1 MNTSTAPSSKSVKKK
16 SKRRPLLTN
25 FWWRIW
31 LSLIAGLFICTL
43 CTYLYLQLIINPQ
56 VQATK
61 DALKADREQQL
72 QEFRQNMKQRQED
85 YQAELIHWRYNTPEH
100 TEPPVFEPVSW
111 PKRKIPQPPKDS
123 PTPVSTALWLALI
136 LLTLG
141 TLTYPVARQL
151 TKRLE
156 KLQRSVEALGA
167 GNLQTRVDIQGNDE
181 VAKLARSF
189 NASAEYIEKLLK
201 QHKLLLAQ
209 ISHEL
214 RTPLTRLSLSAEMVS
229 DKAPEIAADL
239 RTDIQELDHMVGELL
254 LASRLDAAA
263 TPLQISSFDALALAA
278 EEASR
283 TDAEVSGQSVEILAD
298 EMLVKRA
305 LRNLLINAQRYA
317 PEEPAQLE
325 VLHEAATGE
334 TPEQVCFVVLDRG
347 PGISSQ
353 EKEHIFEQFFR
364 GKNTK
369 AGGTGLGLS
378 LVKQIAERHGGNVTC
393 LDRPGGGC
401 RFELRIPVECAPRYN

>member
-1 MNTSTAPSSKSVKKK
+1 MNTDNSLQSPPPAKKPS
-16 SKRRPLLTN
+16 RWRFLRTN
-25 FWWRIW
+25 LWWRIW
-31 LSLIAGLFICTL
+31 LALFAGLMFYSL
-43 CTYLYLQLIINPQ
+43 CTYLYFFLIAQPQ
-56 VQATK
+56 RQNLEDT
-61 DALKADREQQL
+61 LRTEREQQI
-72 QEFRQNMKQRQED
+72 QEYRGLMQQRQQEYLLTLED
-85 YQAELIHWRYNTPEH
+85 WRYHTPEQ
-100 TEPPVFEPVSW
+100 TPAPVFEVPNW
-111 PKRKIPQPPKDS
+111 PKKPRTERPGNPIS
-123 PTPVSTALWLALI
+123 PLVWLTFM

-141 TLTYPVARQL
+141 ALTYPVARQL

-156 KLQRSVEALGA
+156 KLQRSVEAFGL
-167 GNLQTRVDIQGNDE
+167 GNLQTRVDEKGDDE

-189 NASAEYIEKLLK
+189 NASAAQIEKLLK

-214 RTPLTRLSLSAEMVS
+214 RTPLARLSLSAELVS
-229 DKAPEIAADL
+229 EKEPGIAQDL

-254 LASRLDAAA
+254 LASRLDTA
-263 TPLQISSFDALALAA
+263 TNPLQISSFDALALAA

-283 TDAEVSGQSVEILAD
+283 TDAEVSGESIEILAD
-298 EMLVKRA
+298 ETLVRRA

-325 VLHEAATGE
+325 VVREPATPQ

-347 PGISSQ
+347 PGVSDQ
-353 EKEHIFEQFFR
+353 DKQRIFEQFFR

-378 LVKQIAERHGGNVTC
+378 LVQQIASRHGGSVVC

-401 RFELRIPVECAPRYN
+401 RFELRFPVDTPIA